1 MSADSRGDS
10 AQKACLRRIGDA
22 YRLEPLATSP
32 PRSPDHAG
40 LFEVRSACGVFW
52 VRPDGRAVPTQ
63 LYDNGA
69 DYFCNG
75 LTRSLF
81 DGKYGYVNAR
91 LETVVP
97 ARYDFAYPFQGG
109 HGAVCDDCTFSSDGE
124 HTTVACARCG
134 AVDRQG
140 TLVLPLEL
148 SATQISERFPGSP
161 ETDCSPPPPSP

>member
-10 AQKACLRRIGDA
+10 TAKACLRRAGDA
-22 YRLEPLATSP
+22 YQLEALAGSTLDSP
-32 PRSPDHAG
+32 ERAG

-52 VRPDGRAVPTQ
+52 VRQDGRAVPTQ

-91 LETVVP
+91 LEAVVK
-97 ARYDFAYPFQGG
+97 ARYEFAYPFQGG
-109 HGAVCDDCTFSSDGE
+109 HGTVCDGCTFSRDGE
-124 HTTVACARCG
+124 HTAVACARCG
-134 AVDRQG
+134 AVDVHG

-148 SATQISERFPGSP
+148 SAAQISERFPGSP
-161 ETDCSPPPPSP
+161 ETDCSPPAPSP